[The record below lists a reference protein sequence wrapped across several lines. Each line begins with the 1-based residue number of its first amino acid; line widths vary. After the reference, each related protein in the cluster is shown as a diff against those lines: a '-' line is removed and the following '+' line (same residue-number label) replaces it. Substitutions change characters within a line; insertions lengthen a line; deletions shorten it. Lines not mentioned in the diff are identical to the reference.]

1 MSNNSPLPSF
11 WQRAE
16 GKTAIFFL
24 TALAGGVAY
33 GIYRFGDMLAELLS
47 ETMYQ
52 VAVGTLLV
60 AFFYVLLDPK
70 MRNLVWYMFKSGMRS
85 LTKLFVEIDP
95 LSVLRRYVAHLEG
108 NLSKMQKQIYRLR
121 AQMHKLKELIF
132 NNEKEII
139 TNLSEAQQA
148 QTDGQQNQV
157 IIKTRKAGRLQESN
171 ARLGQLYQRMQML
184 NRVLT
189 KMYDNSEIL
198 SEDIKDQIK
207 VKEVE
212 QQAISASQ
220 SAMQA
225 AMSILK
231 GDSDKQQAF
240 EMAIEA
246 INRDVAGKVGEME
259 SMINMSEKFMRSI
272 DLQNGVFE
280 EEGLKMLEKWEKE
293 STLLLEPTTHTE
305 MPPLSTTTQTPLFD
319 INKKS
324 PLRENAERHD
334 LGNKGNH
341 YDDFFK

>member
-1 MSNNSPLPSF
+1 MNKNSPLPSF

-16 GKTAIFFL
+16 GKTAIFLL
-24 TALAGGVAY
+24 TALAGGAAF
-33 GIYRFGDMLAELLS
+33 GIYRFGNLLAELLS
-47 ETMYQ
+47 ETLFQ
-52 VAVGTLLV
+52 VVAGTLLV
-60 AFFYVLLDPK
+60 AVLYVLLDPQT
-70 MRNLVWYMFKSGMRS
+70 RNLTWYMFKSAMRW
-85 LTKLFVEIDP
+85 LTKIFVELDP
-95 LSVLRRYVAHLEG
+95 LAVLRGYVAHLEA

-121 AQMHKLKELIF
+121 AQMHKLRELMF
-132 NNEKEII
+132 SNEKEIV

-148 QTDGQQNQV
+148 QNDGQQNQV

-171 ARLGQLYQRMQML
+171 TRLGQLYQRMQVL

-220 SAMQA
+220 SAMA
-225 AMSILK
+225 SAMSILK
-231 GDSDKQQAF
+231 GDGDKQQAF
-240 EMAIEA
+240 ELAIEA

-259 SMINMSEKFMRSI
+259 NMMNMSEKFMRSI

-293 STLLLEPTTHTE
+293 SSLLLNAHTQTE
-305 MPPLSTTTQTPLFD
+305 MPPLSNSAQNSFFD
-319 INKKS
+319 LNQ
-324 PLRENAERHD
+324 NAPNQEKIERPNPS
-334 LGNKGNH
+334 GKGNH